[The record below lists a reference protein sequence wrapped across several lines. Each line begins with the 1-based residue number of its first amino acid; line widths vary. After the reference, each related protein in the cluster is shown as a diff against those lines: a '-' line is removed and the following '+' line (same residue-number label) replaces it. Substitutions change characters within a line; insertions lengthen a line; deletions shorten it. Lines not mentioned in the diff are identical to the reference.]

1 MIDYLPIL
9 TTNLYKVQIFCY
21 QTSNWTIYN
30 NSNGRKPK
38 IKQQIFHF
46 FHKNVGI
53 IRHCGT
59 VDKDSEAKQITVTW
73 CDVFRVG
80 EVVLE
85 SVRQVVAVAEVKV
98 GREIDGLKHF
108 DVSGN
113 NYWSIIFWNLLRL
126 NNFVLVS
133 WLIWFAHHMMT

>member
-53 IRHCGT
+53 IRHCALLYTGLLFAVSIIGGQENWT
-59 VDKDSEAKQITVTW
+59 TLERNISLKQI
-73 CDVFRVG
+73 
-80 EVVLE
+80 
-85 SVRQVVAVAEVKV
+85 
-98 GREIDGLKHF
+98 
-108 DVSGN
+108 
-113 NYWSIIFWNLLRL
+113 
-126 NNFVLVS
+126 
-133 WLIWFAHHMMT
+133 